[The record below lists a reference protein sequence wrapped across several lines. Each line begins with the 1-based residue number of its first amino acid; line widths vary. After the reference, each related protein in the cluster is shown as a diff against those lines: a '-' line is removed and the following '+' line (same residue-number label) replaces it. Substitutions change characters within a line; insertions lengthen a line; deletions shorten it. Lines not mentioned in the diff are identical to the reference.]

1 MASPNLSEIVTTT
14 LRSRTGKL
22 ADNMKKN
29 IALLNRLSR
38 KGTIRPVSGGR
49 TILQELEYAENATYT
64 RYSGY
69 QVLNISPSDV
79 FTSAEFDWK
88 QAAVAVTIS
97 GLEGDVQNTG
107 PEQVIDLLAARIR
120 NAEKTMENNIWSDLY
135 SNGTA
140 SGGLQ
145 IGGLQLLVADDP
157 TSGTVGGINRANW
170 NFWRNQ
176 KYQATSDGGSAAS
189 AANIQRFM
197 NNIYARLV
205 RGRDKPDLIL
215 ADTNYYNLYLNSL
228 QAIQRI
234 ASDEMGQAGFTSL
247 KYMDADVVLDGFPSG
262 AAGVAGTAVAGG
274 CPTNHMYFLNT
285 DYIHWRPHSQ
295 RNMVPLETVQSI
307 NQDATVRLIVFA
319 GNMTL
324 SNAFL
329 QGVLFQD

>member
-1 MASPNLSEIVTTT
+1 MASPGLSEIVTTT

-22 ADNMKKN
+22 ADNMSKN
-29 IALLNRLSR
+29 IALLNRLKR
-38 KGTIRPVSGGR
+38 KGTIKPVSGGR

-69 QVLNISPSDV
+69 QTLNISPSDV

-120 NAEKTMENNIWSDLY
+120 NAEKTMRNNIWLDLY

-157 TSGTVGGINRANW
+157 TSGTVGGINRATW

-176 KYQATSDGGSAAS
+176 KFQTTSDGGSALS
-189 AANIQRFM
+189 TSNVQRYM
-197 NNIYARLV
+197 NSIYATLV
-205 RGRDKPDLIL
+205 RGTDKPDLML
-215 ADTNYYNLYLNSL
+215 ADVNYYNLYLNSL

-234 ASDEMGQAGFTSL
+234 NSDEMGQAGFTSL
-247 KYMDADVVLDGFPSG
+247 KYMGGDVVLDGFATG
-262 AAGVAGTAVAGG
+262 AAGVAGSTAGG

-285 DYIHWRPHSQ
+285 DYIHWRPHTN
-295 RNMVPLETVQSI
+295 RNMVPLETIQSI

-329 QGVLFQD
+329 QGVMFQT